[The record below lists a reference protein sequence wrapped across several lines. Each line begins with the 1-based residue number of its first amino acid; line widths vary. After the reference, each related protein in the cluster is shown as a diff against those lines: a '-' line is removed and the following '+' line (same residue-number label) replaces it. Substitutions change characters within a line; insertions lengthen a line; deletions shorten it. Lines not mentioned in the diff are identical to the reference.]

1 MKYIGLIILVLLVS
15 CNTSQTTDIEK
26 EISNLKTQVDKENY
40 LLNLFE
46 IDQQVR
52 DSDEEYEIKKR
63 TNFDENST
71 EYLNY
76 LKKAIATDS
85 LNFEKIKVFVKFH
98 GYPDIENKNS
108 LSYAAIPTIMLHQGL
123 DNNSYF
129 FSHLYEAYL
138 DKKLTSE
145 DFSSILNRMYS
156 KNFDYR
162 YKIDGTTSIDQNINA
177 LMENLN
183 LKVN

>member
-1 MKYIGLIILVLLVS
+1 MKYIGLLVLVLLTS
-15 CNTSQTTDIEK
+15 CNTNQTTDIEK
-26 EISNLKTQVDKENY
+26 EINSLKTQTEKENY
-40 LLNLFE
+40 LLNLFK

-52 DSDEEYEIKKR
+52 NSDEEYEIKKR

-71 EYLNY
+71 EYLSY
-76 LKKAIATDS
+76 LKKMAVTDS
-85 LNFEKIKVFVKFH
+85 LNFEKIKLFIKFH

-129 FSHLYEAYL
+129 FSHLYNAYL

-145 DFSSILNRMYS
+145 DFSSILNRMYR
-156 KNFDYR
+156 KHFDYR
-162 YKIDGTTSIDQNINA
+162 YKIDGTTSTDQNINA
-177 LMENLN
+177 LIENLN
-183 LKVN
+183 LTTN